1 MSERSYHHG
10 NLRTELLDQAERSVI
25 ASGVED
31 LSLRALARDLGV
43 SHGAPRRHFADRAA
57 LLEALAVRGFESLSE
72 RIAEALGDAGPS
84 FEARLRAI
92 AHTYIAFT
100 AGRMPLVELMFASK
114 HREGTDAT
122 RAAAHAAYTVPF
134 EAVAAARRDGELGTD
149 DEQAAGRLVFSTL
162 HGLAVL
168 LNSGMITGDDVTAV
182 VDTTV
187 DGLLT
192 GLLPRAR
199 GVSPSLPSST
209 TATAKRQG

>member
-1 MSERSYHHG
+1 MSERTYHHG

-57 LLEALAVRGFESLSE
+57 LLEALAVRGFENLSE
-72 RIAEALGDAGPS
+72 RIADALADTGPD

-100 AGRMPLVELMFASK
+100 AGRMPIVELMFASK

-122 RAAAHAAYTVPF
+122 RAAAHAAYAVPF
-134 EAVAAARRDGELGTD
+134 EAVAAALRGGELAAA
-149 DEQAAGRLVFSTL
+149 DERAAGRLVFATL

-168 LNSGMITGDDVTAV
+168 LNSGMIADDDVPAV
-182 VDTTV
+182 VDATV

-192 GLLPRAR
+192 GLLPRA
-199 GVSPSLPSST
+199 GGPDLGLKHTAPSGS
-209 TATAKRQG
+209 